1 MPLWWRLISTKR
13 MTEGNIH
20 RQNTTDISRSL
31 HQLNHHQL
39 IYNHNIDRLWKL
51 EVRIGSD
58 HLFLWYNIYSLLVQ
72 HLFNVWYSYTLIGAT
87 FNLWSVKHLFS
98 NWQSY
103 TLVKHLFSDWYSY
116 PLIGTTFIIWLVR
129 HLCSDWY
136 NIYSL
141 IGTAIFWLVQ
151 YLFLDWYNIYSLIST
166 AFTLWLLQHLFP
178 DWYNIYS
185 LIVTTLYLYSSSAKT
200 GFRNRQ
206 WWWLIHMRF
215 SLSNNS
221 RERLWKEY
229 LQKNPQR

>member
-103 TLVKHLFSDWYSY
+103 TLVKHLFSNWQSYTLVKHLFSDWYSY
-116 PLIGTTFIIWLVR
+116 PLIGTTFIIWLVQ
-129 HLCSDWY
+129 LSSDWY
-136 NIYSL
+136 NIYYL
-141 IGTAIFWLVQ
+141 IGTTSMLGLVQ
-151 YLFLDWYNIYSLIST
+151 YLFPDWYSYILIGT
-166 AFTLWLLQHLFP
+166 IFIPWLVQHLFP
-178 DWYNIYS
+178 D
-185 LIVTTLYLYSSSAKT
+185 
-200 GFRNRQ
+200 
-206 WWWLIHMRF
+206 
-215 SLSNNS
+215 
-221 RERLWKEY
+221 
-229 LQKNPQR
+229 